1 MREKVEVREGEE
13 EDKARKQQT
22 LKHVMTCACVS
33 FLSDTRCDTLS
44 HNVMCAQNQKCREKL
59 SCEVFLSTPPVGY
72 SGSLTTGN
80 ETNCN
85 KKNSDQ
91 SKNSYELI
99 SNSIQ
104 TCPTT
109 MCLKRDG
116 IDCID
121 LDG

>member
-1 MREKVEVREGEE
+1 MDGIMDGMWMSDCAPETPVHEK
-13 EDKARKQQT
+13 K
-22 LKHVMTCACVS
+22 
-33 FLSDTRCDTLS
+33 TR
-44 HNVMCAQNQKCREKL
+44 VKCICL
-59 SCEVFLSTPPVGY
+59 HAPVGY
-72 SGSLTTGN
+72 NGSLSTVN

-85 KKNSDQ
+85 KKEDQ
-91 SKNSYELI
+91 FKNSYELI

-109 MCLKRDG
+109 MCLKKNA